1 MAPVRPLLAAL
12 LSITAGVAAQ
22 SPPPPSPLPDQAA
35 FFAEARKHLA
45 SNDLIQRRYSFR
57 ERTTELRLNPFG
69 RSFGTGPVNVYE
81 VYPHPEEELTYRRLI
96 ESDGRPISAE
106 EMAEQDR
113 EYRDRLA
120 SWQRRLAREG
130 TSARALRLRKAA
142 DAKAKDEAFAR
153 EAVDMFDFQIV
164 GRDTWQG
171 QPAIVVTFT
180 PRTNVSPRS
189 REGRVARAF
198 SGRAW
203 IHEFDYEVMNV
214 EAKAI
219 DDVVFGWGMIAKLYR
234 GSTARFS
241 RQQVDGAWLPT
252 ESRFEGTGRALML
265 RRAVIK
271 FARDYYDYRPFDYA
285 ELPARLGWE
294 P

>member
-1 MAPVRPLLAAL
+1 
-12 LSITAGVAAQ
+12 
-22 SPPPPSPLPDQAA
+22 
-35 FFAEARKHLA
+35 
-45 SNDLIQRRYSFR
+45 
-57 ERTTELRLNPFG
+57 
-69 RSFGTGPVNVYE
+69 
-81 VYPHPEEELTYRRLI
+81 
-96 ESDGRPISAE
+96 
-106 EMAEQDR
+106 MAEQDR

-153 EAVDMFDFQIV
+153 EAVDMFDFRIV

-214 EAKAI
+214 EAKAV
-219 DDVVFGWGMIAKLYR
+219 DDVIFGWDDREALSRIDRAVFPSAVRRRVAAHRIAIR
-234 GSTARFS
+234 GDGQGA
-241 RQQVDGAWLPT
+241 DGAK
-252 ESRFEGTGRALML
+252 GRHQV
-265 RRAVIK
+265 RA
-271 FARDYYDYRPFDYA
+271 DYYDYRPFDYA